1 MGNATTVET
10 LQEAIEITKEVI
22 RKGLETNSNLRMGTP
37 VRVWSDLKK
46 MNDSEKL
53 DGLTMLLDTFDKSVK
68 PLLEDDYIEFD
79 IEAKIN
85 NEKNVETL
93 NVLKTL
99 KKAHDLIEEYV
110 FKQGSD
116 KAVEV
121 SGSMGIL
128 NVYYY
133 DGPYHNNKLPLL
145 VREEMQKIDM
155 LYQEE
160 FGE

>member
-1 MGNATTVET
+1 
-10 LQEAIEITKEVI
+10 
-22 RKGLETNSNLRMGTP
+22 MGTP
-37 VRVWSDLKK
+37 VRVWSNLKK

-53 DGLTMLLDTFDKSVK
+53 DGLAVLLDTFDKSVK
-68 PLLEDDYIEFD
+68 PLLEDDYIKFD
-79 IEAKIN
+79 IEAKMN
-85 NEKNVETL
+85 NEKNAETL

-133 DGPYHNNKLPLL
+133 DGPYQSGKLPLL
-145 VREEMQKIDM
+145 VREEMQKIDT

-160 FGE
+160 FGK